1 MDLPVEKR
9 ETLNDIVTNSE
20 LLNKVTV
27 LLNAYLCEF
36 GIRSAATRAR
46 WTDRVIES
54 LATRAG
60 LVASEDML
68 EEAVE
73 HMRGLI
79 ETRVA
84 TIFNH
89 DPARDH
95 KDIAQILVV
104 LLNEKYSDYLNRLF
118 EHVEP
123 DEDDEALQHLRD
135 VITASLPIAIPE
147 EAPLAMPVQRIE
159 LLSLNPF
166 RWLFGRST

>member
-1 MDLPVEKR
+1 MDLPVERR
-9 ETLNDIVTNSE
+9 ETLNDIVTTSE
-20 LLNKVTV
+20 LLDKVKV

-36 GIRSAATRAR
+36 GIRSAAIRAR
-46 WTDRVIES
+46 WTDRVIEE
-54 LATRAG
+54 LTTRAG
-60 LVASEDML
+60 LVANEDIL

-73 HMRGLI
+73 NMRGLI
-79 ETRVA
+79 EARVA

-95 KDIAQILVV
+95 KEIAQILVV

-123 DEDDEALQHLRD
+123 NEDDETPQHLRD
-135 VITASLPIAIPE
+135 LITTSLPLAMPE
-147 EAPLAMPVQRIE
+147 EAPLAMPVQSIE
-159 LLSLNPF
+159 LHSFNPF